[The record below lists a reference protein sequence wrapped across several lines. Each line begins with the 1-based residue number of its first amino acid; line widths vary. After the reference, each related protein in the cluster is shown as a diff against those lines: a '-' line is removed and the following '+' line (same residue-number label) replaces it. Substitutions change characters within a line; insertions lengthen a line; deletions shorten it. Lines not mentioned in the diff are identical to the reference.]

1 MASALPAWA
10 GAACFSETLMV
21 SSVCCPDTAYHADGF
36 AILVEG
42 GGGCTAACENV
53 RFRNFHFKQF
63 LLYLIPAILYPV
75 YAYVSSEQ
83 KLLKCMDALTI
94 MGLVFLILGVIF
106 SLMRHGDFDIA
117 EYVTRRT
124 VQKGDI
130 KPYAAFKEDKQE
142 KRKDSFNYPFFT
154 GIVLLLA
161 AGAMAAF
168 IY

>member
-1 MASALPAWA
+1 
-10 GAACFSETLMV
+10 
-21 SSVCCPDTAYHADGF
+21 
-36 AILVEG
+36 
-42 GGGCTAACENV
+42 
-53 RFRNFHFKQF
+53 
-63 LLYLIPAILYPV
+63 
-75 YAYVSSEQ
+75 
-83 KLLKCMDALTI
+83 MDALTI